1 MNGPRLLL
9 HQLNY
14 EQRTFWRNP
23 AGVFFTLGLPVL
35 MLVIFTTLNG
45 DDVFEDGST
54 FGDYFVPGMLTFGLI
69 NATYG
74 NLASKLVVR
83 RESGQLKRA
92 RSTPLPLPML
102 LTGMLTS
109 AVVLALVIITVVL
122 STGRIAYG
130 VPLPHRWGLLVLVLL
145 LGGASF
151 AALGLALSTFIPNA
165 DAADPMVFGTVL
177 PLLFISGVFD
187 QVPQGSLLDRIAD
200 IFPVSH
206 LFSAALAT
214 SGTSSTAP
222 YQHLAIVATWGTA
235 GAFIAAR
242 RFHWA
247 PR

>member
-1 MNGPRLLL
+1 MTGPRLLL
-9 HQLNY
+9 HQLRY

-45 DDVFEDGST
+45 EDVFDDGSR

-74 NLASKLVVR
+74 NLASKVVVR
-83 RESGQLKRA
+83 RDSGQLKRA
-92 RSTPLPLPML
+92 RSTPLPLLML
-102 LTGMLTS
+102 LTGMLAN
-109 AVVLALVIITVVL
+109 AVVVALVIIAVVL
-122 STGRIAYG
+122 GTGRLAYG
-130 VPLPHRWGLLVLVLL
+130 VPLPDRWGLFALVILV
-145 LGGASF
+145 GGASF
-151 AALGLALSTFIPNA
+151 AALGLALSTLIPNA

-187 QVPQGSLLDRIAD
+187 QVPPGSVLDRIAD

-206 LFSAALAT
+206 QFTAALAT
-214 SGTSSTAP
+214 TGATDADP
-222 YQHLAIVATWGTA
+222 YRHLALVALWGAA
-235 GAFIAAR
+235 GAVIAVK
-242 RFHWA
+242 RFRWA